1 MFFSNKNFILKEILN
16 WENEG
21 IINSQTAKILSNKY
35 ENNQKNR
42 DFIIKLLACL
52 FIGIALII
60 LIDENWEDIPRFIRI
75 SGLIL
80 LTLAIQIYGLIS
92 YIKNKNRNHIIIFFL
107 GCLVY
112 GASIILISQ
121 IYHLGQYMTDLTVL
135 WAIGSLVFAII
146 LKSISITILSFIL
159 SYIAFFINYFIYS
172 EIDYSILIFFAI
184 SLYIALKKHSNFL
197 LFLCIA
203 FIYIFSIFTFYI
215 YIGDKFV
222 GALIIFITMAL
233 WLIADLLDKFKKL
246 GCENFIRGFVYS
258 FLLLILFS
266 INLSFNLRNLFEFFY
281 NFYET
286 IEIIKLLMLFIL
298 ISALMLQSYYLAIM
312 SLLWIFFFDN
322 FYAAESYFYV
332 NIATSLLIVI
342 FSSLLIYA
350 NRLKTGISILTIFIL
365 LKCLFLFGD
374 DYLSSSLLFL
384 SFSVILIILYKI
396 RSKKKI

>member
-92 YIKNKNRNHIIIFFL
+92 YIKNKNGNHIIIFFL
-107 GCLVY
+107 GCLAY

-121 IYHLGQYMTDLTVL
+121 IYHLGQYMTDQTVL

-184 SLYIALKKHSNFL
+184 SLYMALKKHSNFL

-203 FIYIFSIFTFYI
+203 FIYIFSIFTSYI
-215 YIGDKFV
+215 YMGNKFV

-233 WLIADLLDKFKKL
+233 WLIAELLDKFKKL
-246 GCENFIRGFVYS
+246 GFENFIRGFVYS
-258 FLLLILFS
+258 FLLLILFY
-266 INLSFNLRNLFEFFY
+266 INLHNLFDFFY
-281 NFYET
+281 TSYEA

-298 ISALMLQSYYLAIM
+298 ISALMLQRYYLAIM
-312 SLLWIFFFDN
+312 SLLCIFFFDN
-322 FYAAESYFYV
+322 FYAAKAYFYV

-365 LKCLFLFGD
+365 LKCLFLFGN

-396 RSKKKI
+396 RRKKKI